1 MSIRRPRSL
10 LLCAAFAA
18 VASLGAAAPSPAAAA
33 AADGDGDG
41 ESAYRPGEVIVRY
54 APGVDRAARAAT
66 QRATRTERPE
76 AFAPRSRTLQVR
88 DGQTVNGAIR
98 ALRRRPGV
106 SSATPNYL
114 ARVSAYLPD
123 DPGPAGVP
131 GGWAQTQWNFLPG
144 TGVDAPV
151 AWEQLIAAGRP
162 GGRGVTVAVLDTGLA
177 YADRGRFR
185 QSPDFSRSRLRRGYD
200 FVANDPYPND
210 QNGHGTHVASTIGES
225 TGNGRGLTGLA
236 YGATI
241 MPVRVLD
248 SAGVGD
254 IDDIA
259 RGIRFAVR
267 NGAKIVNL
275 SFEFDGKLTGGSIPG
290 IIDAL
295 RYARSRDVLVIG
307 ASGNASAR
315 AVAYPARSSLVVS
328 VGATTEHG
336 CQADYSNS
344 GSGLDIA
351 APGGGADAEIPGNP
365 SCRPQEPPGRPIF
378 QLTFDGSVRRFGFP
392 SIYTGTSMASPHVSA
407 VAALVVASRVIGRDP
422 SPAAIAARLKATATD
437 LGTPGVDGRYGAG
450 LLNAARATAP

>member
-1 MSIRRPRSL
+1 MPFNRLRPL
-10 LLCAAFAA
+10 LLSAAIV
-18 VASLGAAAPSPAAAA
+18 VASSGTAAQSSASA
-33 AADGDGDG
+33 G
-41 ESAYRPGEVIVRY
+41 EPAYRPGEVIVRY
-54 APGVDRAARAAT
+54 APGVDRTARAAT
-66 QRATRTERPE
+66 QRATGTEDPE
-76 AFAPRSRTLQVR
+76 AFAPQSRTLQVS
-88 DGQTVNGAIR
+88 DGQTVTGAIR

-106 SSATPNYL
+106 LSATPNYL
-114 ARVSAYLPD
+114 ARASAYLPN

-131 GGWAQTQWNFLPG
+131 GGWAQLQWNFLSG

-177 YADRGRFR
+177 YNDRGRFR

-200 FVANDPYPND
+200 FVAKDPYPND

-225 TGNGRGLTGLA
+225 TGNGQGLTGLA

-248 SAGVGD
+248 ATGVGE

-275 SFEFDGKLTGGSIPG
+275 SFEFDGTLTGGAIPG

-295 RYARSRDVLVIG
+295 RFARSRGVLVIG

-315 AVAYPARSSLVVS
+315 AVAYPARSSLVIS

-351 APGGGADAEIPGNP
+351 APGGGADAEIAGDP
-365 SCRPQEPPGRPIF
+365 SCRPQEKPGRPIF

-392 SIYTGTSMASPHVSA
+392 STYTGTSMASPHVSA
-407 VAALVVASRVIGRDP
+407 VAALVVASGVIGSDP
-422 SPAAIAARLKATATD
+422 SPGAIAARLKATATD
-437 LGTPGVDGRYGAG
+437 LGTPGIDGRYGAG
-450 LLNAARATAP
+450 LLNAARATAPG